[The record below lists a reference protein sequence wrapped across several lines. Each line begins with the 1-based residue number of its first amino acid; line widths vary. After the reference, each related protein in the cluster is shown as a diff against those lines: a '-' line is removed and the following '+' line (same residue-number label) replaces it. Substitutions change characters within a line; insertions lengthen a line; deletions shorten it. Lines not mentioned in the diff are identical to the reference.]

1 LRNWMNVAQT
11 LREVR
16 CAQEEFAM
24 RSMIDQTIIGPM
36 FLDRVAED
44 LFDNF
49 SFLHVPKL
57 QRGRLKD
64 DES

>member
-1 LRNWMNVAQT
+1 MRNWMNVAQT

-16 CAQEEFAM
+16 SAHEEFAV
-24 RSMIDQTIIGPM
+24 RSVIDQTIIGPM
-36 FLDRVAED
+36 LDRVAED